1 MSDPLAAPD
10 LVILGAGMGGI
21 SCAMRARRLGA
32 QVLLIE
38 PGAVGG
44 T

>member
-1 MSDPLAAPD
+1 MTAAERGRR
-10 LVILGAGMGGI
+10 VAILGAGQGGI
-21 SCAMRARRLGA
+21 SCATKAASLGA